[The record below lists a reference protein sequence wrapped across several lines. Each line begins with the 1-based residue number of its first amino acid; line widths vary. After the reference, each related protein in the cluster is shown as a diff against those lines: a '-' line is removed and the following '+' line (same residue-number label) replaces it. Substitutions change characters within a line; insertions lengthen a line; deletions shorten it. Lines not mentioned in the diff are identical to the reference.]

1 LPTISIQGGIVKY
14 SVNDKVVHPYHG
26 AGVIADISMKDIS
39 GEMVECVVISLSGG
53 RAGILLPADS
63 VEDSGLRRVSSGK
76 DIDDAMRVLSEKGE
90 PLPKDWRRRI
100 DVLKERVN
108 SGDPVT
114 IATAIRDVLGRSS
127 FSKMNPS
134 EKRVLNEAITV
145 FAGELSL
152 VRGLKLDSARR
163 LISKRVLGKNKEI

>member
-1 LPTISIQGGIVKY
+1 MRY
-14 SVNDKVVHPYHG
+14 EVNDKVVHPFHG
-26 AGVIADISMKDIS
+26 AGVISEICVKDIS

-53 RAGILLPADS
+53 RAGILLPSDS
-63 VEDSGLRRVSSGK
+63 IDDSGLRRVSNDK
-76 DIDDAMRVLSEKGE
+76 DINEAMGILAQTGDE
-90 PLPKDWRRRI
+90 LPKDWRRRI

-108 SGDPVT
+108 SGDPVI

-134 EKRVLNEAITV
+134 EKRVLNEAINV

-152 VRGLKLDSARR
+152 VRGVSLDAARK
-163 LISKRVLGKNKEI
+163 LISKKVMGKKKDA

>member
-1 LPTISIQGGIVKY
+1 MKYRIS
-14 SVNDKVVHPYHG
+14 DKVVHPYHG
-26 AGVIADISMKDIS
+26 AGVISDICMKDIS

-53 RAGILLPADS
+53 RAGILLPVDA
-63 VEDSGLRRVSSGK
+63 VEESGLRRVSSDG
-76 DIDDAMRVLSEKGE
+76 DIDEAMDILSQEGKE
-90 PLPKDWRRRI
+90 LPKDWRRRI

-134 EKRVLNEAITV
+134 EKRVLNEAISV

-152 VRGLKLDSARR
+152 VRGVKLESARR
-163 LISKRVLGKNKEI
+163 LINKKVMSRGKNRDKKKA

>member
-1 LPTISIQGGIVKY
+1 MRY
-14 SVNDKVVHPYHG
+14 EVNDKVVHPFHG
-26 AGVIADISMKDIS
+26 AGVISEICVKDIS

-53 RAGILLPADS
+53 RAGILLPSDS
-63 VEDSGLRRVSSGK
+63 IDNSGLRRVSNDK
-76 DIDDAMRVLSEKGE
+76 DINVAMDILAQTGDE
-90 PLPKDWRRRI
+90 LPKDWRRRI

-108 SGDPVT
+108 SGDPVI

-134 EKRVLNEAITV
+134 EKRVLNEAINV

-152 VRGLKLDSARR
+152 VRGVSLDAARK
-163 LISKRVLGKNKEI
+163 LISKKVMGKKKDA

>member
-1 LPTISIQGGIVKY
+1 VKY
-14 SVNDKVVHPYHG
+14 RINEKVVHPYHG
-26 AGVIADISMKDIS
+26 AGVISDICMKDIS

-53 RAGILLPADS
+53 RAGILLPADA
-63 VEDSGLRRVSSGK
+63 VEESGLRRVSSDG
-76 DIDDAMRVLSEKGE
+76 DIDEAMDILSQEGKE
-90 PLPKDWRRRI
+90 LPKDWRRRI

-152 VRGLKLDSARR
+152 VRGVKLESARR
-163 LISKRVLGKNKEI
+163 LINKKVMSRGKNRDKKKA

>member
-1 LPTISIQGGIVKY
+1 MLY
-14 SVNDKVVHPYHG
+14 EVNDKVVHPFHG
-26 AGVIADISMKDIS
+26 AGVISEICVKDIS

-53 RAGILLPADS
+53 RAGILLPSAS
-63 VEDSGLRRVSSGK
+63 IENSGLRRVSNDK
-76 DIDDAMRVLSEKGE
+76 DINEAMSILAQLGE
-90 PLPKDWRRRI
+90 ELPKDWRRRI

-108 SGDPVT
+108 SGDPVI

-134 EKRVLNEAITV
+134 EKRVLNEAINV

-152 VRGLKLDSARR
+152 VRGITLETARKQ
-163 LISKRVLGKNKEI
+163 ISKKVMVKKTDA

>member
-1 LPTISIQGGIVKY
+1 
-14 SVNDKVVHPYHG
+14 
-26 AGVIADISMKDIS
+26 MKDIS

-53 RAGILLPADS
+53 RAGILLPADA
-63 VEDSGLRRVSSGK
+63 VEESGLRRVSSDG
-76 DIDDAMRVLSEKGE
+76 DIDEAMDILSQEGKE
-90 PLPKDWRRRI
+90 LPKDWRRRI

-152 VRGLKLDSARR
+152 VRGVKLESARR
-163 LISKRVLGKNKEI
+163 LINKKVMSRGKNRDKKKA

>member
-1 LPTISIQGGIVKY
+1 MKY
-14 SVNDKVVHPYHG
+14 RINDKVVHPYHG
-26 AGVIADISMKDIS
+26 AGVISDICMKDIS

-53 RAGILLPADS
+53 RAGILLPADA
-63 VEDSGLRRVSSGK
+63 VEESGLRRVSSDG
-76 DIDDAMRVLSEKGE
+76 DIDEAMDILAQEGKE
-90 PLPKDWRRRI
+90 LPKDWRRRI

-152 VRGLKLDSARR
+152 VRGVKLESARR
-163 LISKRVLGKNKEI
+163 LINKKVMSRGKNRDKKKA

>member
-1 LPTISIQGGIVKY
+1 
-14 SVNDKVVHPYHG
+14 
-26 AGVIADISMKDIS
+26 MKDIS

-53 RAGILLPADS
+53 KAGILLPADA
-63 VEDSGLRRVSSGK
+63 VEDSGLRKVSTK
-76 DIDDAMRVLSEKGE
+76 RDIDEAMKVLCQDSCD
-90 PLPKDWRRRI
+90 LPKDWRRRI

-108 SGDPVT
+108 SGDPVV
-114 IATAIRDVLGRSS
+114 IASAIRDVLGRSS

-152 VRGLKLDSARR
+152 VRGIKLEAARKLVSR
-163 LISKRVLGKNKEI
+163 KVLGKKTDI

>member
-1 LPTISIQGGIVKY
+1 MKY
-14 SVNDKVVHPYHG
+14 RINDKVVHPFHG
-26 AGVIADISMKDIS
+26 AGVISDISMKDIS
-39 GEMVECVVISLSGG
+39 GELVECVVISLSGG

-63 VEDSGLRRVSSGK
+63 VEDSGLRRVSSENEINQAM
-76 DIDDAMRVLSEKGE
+76 DILSQEGE
-90 PLPKDWRRRI
+90 ELPKDWRRRI

-108 SGDPVT
+108 SGDPVI

-152 VRGLKLDSARR
+152 VRGVKLESARR
-163 LISKRVLGKNKEI
+163 QINKMVMDKSRKKAKGKKS

>member
-1 LPTISIQGGIVKY
+1 VRY
-14 SVNDKVVHPYHG
+14 EVNDKVVHPFHG
-26 AGVIADISMKDIS
+26 AGVISEICVKDIS

-53 RAGILLPADS
+53 RAGILLPSDS
-63 VEDSGLRRVSSGK
+63 IDNSGLRRVSNDK
-76 DIDDAMRVLSEKGE
+76 DINVAMDILAQTGDE
-90 PLPKDWRRRI
+90 LPKDWRRRI

-108 SGDPVT
+108 SGDPVI

-134 EKRVLNEAITV
+134 EKRVLNEAINV

-152 VRGLKLDSARR
+152 VRGVSLDAARK
-163 LISKRVLGKNKEI
+163 LISKKVMGKKKDA